1 MFEQNRVSSATT
13 SRSFFT
19 AVVAIAVILTCSI
32 PAFAQNTA
40 VTLGSGA
47 GISLPYFG
55 ATAIDPAMQV
65 SRDGGATWMP
75 AYAGNDPWG
84 DTPFIGAHWVQ
95 ALPQFQGNPEP
106 MRFRISFFVP
116 AGISNPSLTGTIWA
130 DDQTAA
136 IVLNGTA
143 ILTLPSG
150 AAVYPVGS
158 GQQPFATTNAS
169 LFKCGT
175 NVLEFDTV
183 NLGGV
188 GGMAFTAQLSYDGGS
203 ATACD
208 TTAPLVSVPAAISV
222 DATSAAG
229 AAVTFAATA
238 TDPDDAAGP
247 VSCSSASGSTFP
259 IGTTTVMCTSADTFG
274 NTGSAAF
281 TITVRGAGQQ
291 LNALAAQVVG
301 AGPGKSFSSQ
311 VSDVQK
317 ALAAGDQAGACAA
330 LNALTDHIRAQSG
343 KQITVALANTLLAAA
358 SRIGAVIGC

>member
-1 MFEQNRVSSATT
+1 MFEQNRVTSATT
-13 SRSFFT
+13 KRSCFPAAVAF
-19 AVVAIAVILTCSI
+19 AVVLACSI
-32 PAFAQNTA
+32 PAFAQNTT

-75 AYAGNDPWG
+75 AYAGNNPWG
-84 DTPFIGAHWVQ
+84 DTPFIGSHWVQ
-95 ALPQFQGNPEP
+95 AFPQLQGNPEP

-116 AGISNPSLTGTIWA
+116 AGISNPSLNGTIWA

-208 TTAPLVSVPAAISV
+208 TTPPVVSVPSAISV
-222 DATSAAG
+222 DATGPAG

-238 TDPDDAAGP
+238 NDPDDAAGP

-259 IGTTTVMCTSADTFG
+259 IGTTTVACTSTDTFG
-274 NTGSAAF
+274 NSGSAAF

-291 LNALAAQVVG
+291 LTSLAAQVVG
-301 AGPGKSFSSQ
+301 VGPGSSFSSQ
-311 VSDVQK
+311 VNDLQT
-317 ALAAGDQAGACAA
+317 ALASGDHAAACAA
-330 LNALTDHIRAQSG
+330 LNTLANHLRAQSG
-343 KQITVALANTLLAAA
+343 KQITVAQANAFLATLA
-358 SRIGAVIGC
+358 RIGAVIGC

>member
-1 MFEQNRVSSATT
+1 MFEQNRVASPT
-13 SRSFFT
+13 SKRSFLT
-19 AVVAIAVILTCSI
+19 AVAVITLILTCSI
-32 PAFAQNTA
+32 PAFAQNTTI
-40 VTLGSGA
+40 TLNSGG

-65 SRDGGATWMP
+65 SRDDGATWMP

-84 DTPFIGAHWVQ
+84 DSPFIGAHWVQ
-95 ALPQFQGNPEP
+95 AFPQLQGNPEP

-130 DDQTAA
+130 DDQIAA
-136 IVLNGTA
+136 IVLNGTP

-150 AAVYPVGS
+150 WAVYPVGS
-158 GQQPFATTNAS
+158 GHQPFATTNAS

-175 NVLEFDTV
+175 NVLEFSTV

-188 GGMAFTAQLSYDGGS
+188 GGMAFTADLSYEGGS

-222 DATSAAG
+222 DATGPAG

-259 IGTTTVMCTSADTFG
+259 IGTTTVSCTSTDSFG

-281 TITVRGAGQQ
+281 TITVRDAAQQ
-291 LNALAAQVVG
+291 LTALAAQVVG
-301 AGPGKSFSSQ
+301 VGPGGSFSSK
-311 VSDVQK
+311 VNNVL
-317 ALAAGDQAGACAA
+317 AAVAAGDQAGACAA
-330 LNALTDHIRAQSG
+330 LNALNNQTRAQSG
-343 KQITVALANTLLAAA
+343 KQITVAQANALLAAA
-358 SRIGAVIGC
+358 ARIGAVIGC

>member
-1 MFEQNRVSSATT
+1 MFEQKRLASSG
-13 SRSFFT
+13 SKRSFLI
-19 AVVAIAVILTCSI
+19 AVVVITVSLACSM
-32 PAFAQNTA
+32 PAFAQNTT

-55 ATAIDPAMQV
+55 ATAIDPVMQA

-84 DTPFIGAHWVQ
+84 DTPFVGAHWVQ
-95 ALPQFQGNPEP
+95 AFPQLQGNPEP

-158 GQQPFATTNAS
+158 GQQPFATTNPS

-208 TTAPLVSVPAAISV
+208 STPPLVSVPSAISV
-222 DATSAAG
+222 DATGPAG

-238 TDPDDAAGP
+238 NDPDDAAGP
-247 VSCSSASGSTFP
+247 VSCSSASGSTFA
-259 IGTTTVMCTSADTFG
+259 IGTTAVTCRSTDTFG
-274 NTGSAAF
+274 NSGSAAF
-281 TITVRGAGQQ
+281 TITVRGAAQQ
-291 LNALAAQVVG
+291 LASLAAQVVG
-301 AGPGKSFSSQ
+301 IGPGKSFSSQ
-311 VSDVQK
+311 VSDVQS
-317 ALAAGDQAGACAA
+317 ALARGDHAGACAA
-330 LNALTDHIRAQSG
+330 LKTLSDHILAQSG
-343 KQITVALANTLLAAA
+343 KQIPVALANTLLAAVA
-358 SRIGAVIGC
+358 RIGAVNGC

>member
-1 MFEQNRVSSATT
+1 MFEQNRVASSTT
-13 SRSFFT
+13 KRSFFT
-19 AVVAIAVILTCSI
+19 AVVAITVILTCSI
-32 PAFAQNTA
+32 PAFAQNTTI
-40 VTLGSGA
+40 TLNSGA

-95 ALPQFQGNPEP
+95 AFPQLQGNPEP

-188 GGMAFTAQLSYDGGS
+188 GGMAFTAQISYDGGS

-208 TTAPLVSVPAAISV
+208 TTPPLVSVPSAISV
-222 DATSAAG
+222 DATGPAG

-238 TDPDDAAGP
+238 NDPDDAAGP
-247 VSCSSASGSTFP
+247 ISCSSASGSTFA
-259 IGTTTVMCTSADTFG
+259 IGTSTVTCSSTDTFG
-274 NTGSAAF
+274 NSGSAAF
-281 TITVRGAGQQ
+281 T
-291 LNALAAQVVG
+291 
-301 AGPGKSFSSQ
+301 
-311 VSDVQK
+311 
-317 ALAAGDQAGACAA
+317 
-330 LNALTDHIRAQSG
+330 IRAQSG

-358 SRIGAVIGC
+358 AHIGAVIGC